1 MVLVLPVV
9 LLTSDEKRLVAIGTV
24 FACFCSRARSLAG
37 GRGKHCPRVAHAQV
51 TSHSSHVTGLLNVWD
66 KGGTPSLAL
75 GELASPTN
83 RELASPTDG
92 DNRGFPQ
99 WAAISLVAGCWLLGA
114 HKRGLALGNFLVYIA
129 SK

>member
-1 MVLVLPVV
+1 MVLVLVV
-9 LLTSDEKRLVAIGTV
+9 VLTSDEKRLVAIGTV

-37 GRGKHCPRVAHAQV
+37 GRGKHCPCVAHAQV
-51 TSHSSHVTGLLNVWD
+51 TSHSSHVTAGLLNVWD

-99 WAAISLVAGCWLLGA
+99 LAAISLVAGCWLLGA

>member
-1 MVLVLPVV
+1 MVLVLVV
-9 LLTSDEKRLVAIGTV
+9 VLTSDEKRLVAIGTV

-92 DNRGFPQ
+92 DNRGD
-99 WAAISLVAGCWLLGA
+99 SHSERLY
-114 HKRGLALGNFLVYIA
+114 R
-129 SK
+129 

>member
-51 TSHSSHVTGLLNVWD
+51 SHSSHVTGLLNVWD

-99 WAAISLVAGCWLLGA
+99 LAAISLVAGCWLLGA

>member
-37 GRGKHCPRVAHAQV
+37 GRGNHCPCVAHAQV
-51 TSHSSHVTGLLNVWD
+51 TSHSSHVTAGLLNVWD

-92 DNRGFPQ
+92 DNRGD
-99 WAAISLVAGCWLLGA
+99 SHSERLYRCLLVAGFWVLTNAAWLS
-114 HKRGLALGNFLVYIA
+114 FI
-129 SK
+129 